1 MKKTLLFLF
10 AMLAIVGATFAQ
22 SVYTTGYYVNTDNV
36 KTAVVYGDNQKLFE
50 VNMGV
55 NDVSSSSIAVDPN
68 TGDVYYVRNST
79 EYGDI
84 YLNNTKFLDNNSGT
98 HINTLLFDELAAT
111 LYSGGYV
118 NGSSIPTAV
127 IWKDGNKTPLFTLG
141 DGVGESEVLSVFIV
155 DDMVL
160 SCGYEYVS
168 NELVGCVW
176 LDGGLLISRPGV
188 MITDIAYYDGT
199 LYQVG
204 FLNENSYV
212 WVGDDTEPLYE
223 LTPTESSY
231 GYDLKIESGDIYV
244 TGYHGAE
251 DVCVW
256 KNGEILYN
264 HNLGNSGYFYS
275 AVVNA
280 DGVYY
285 VGCNSQ
291 QQGVVYK
298 NGELLYSFENCC
310 LSDIYVKEPECSN
323 ENVCQLPY
331 FEGFEMGETDW
342 SCWMVTDEGENSDYM
357 LSYWHRSGTAV
368 AVSPAT
374 GMYCAGYDYNAS
386 AAQEGW
392 LVSPLINLPEYEVK
406 MSFKTFE
413 KYPSYCE
420 YEGVWVS
427 TTGTD
432 PADFTE
438 VWNGTAQAS
447 EEWKECE
454 IDLSSFGG
462 QQVYVAFKYTGFD
475 GHNWYIDDI
484 NIEAVLPE
492 FTINAET
499 NNPLYGSVTG
509 GGVFKLGE
517 SCTLT
522 ATALDGFQLL
532 NWTKDGIE
540 VSTSTEYTF
549 VVTEDATYM
558 ANFIQAH
565 IDTYQL
571 TLTCNP
577 SQGYVEGTGTYV
589 SGTVVTVKA
598 NPYDGFVFMH
608 WNDGNTDNP
617 RTLTVTSN
625 LTLVAF
631 FSGTGV
637 DENGETL
644 LNVYPNP
651 ANDMVRIEGLES
663 LTEVR
668 IYNSI
673 GVMVK
678 SLTTDKEINVSDLS
692 AGLYLIQCGDQTLR
706 FVKK

>member
-1 MKKTLLFLF
+1 
-10 AMLAIVGATFAQ
+10 
-22 SVYTTGYYVNTDNV
+22 
-36 KTAVVYGDNQKLFE
+36 
-50 VNMGV
+50 
-55 NDVSSSSIAVDPN
+55 
-68 TGDVYYVRNST
+68 
-79 EYGDI
+79 
-84 YLNNTKFLDNNSGT
+84 
-98 HINTLLFDELAAT
+98 
-111 LYSGGYV
+111 
-118 NGSSIPTAV
+118 
-127 IWKDGNKTPLFTLG
+127 
-141 DGVGESEVLSVFIV
+141 
-155 DDMVL
+155 
-160 SCGYEYVS
+160 
-168 NELVGCVW
+168 
-176 LDGGLLISRPGV
+176 
-188 MITDIAYYDGT
+188 
-199 LYQVG
+199 
-204 FLNENSYV
+204 
-212 WVGDDTEPLYE
+212 
-223 LTPTESSY
+223 
-231 GYDLKIESGDIYV
+231 
-244 TGYHGAE
+244 
-251 DVCVW
+251 
-256 KNGEILYN
+256 
-264 HNLGNSGYFYS
+264 
-275 AVVNA
+275 
-280 DGVYY
+280 
-285 VGCNSQ
+285 
-291 QQGVVYK
+291 
-298 NGELLYSFENCC
+298 
-310 LSDIYVKEPECSN
+310 
-323 ENVCQLPY
+323 
-331 FEGFEMGETDW
+331 
-342 SCWMVTDEGENSDYM
+342 
-357 LSYWHRSGTAV
+357 
-368 AVSPAT
+368 
-374 GMYCAGYDYNAS
+374 
-386 AAQEGW
+386 
-392 LVSPLINLPEYEVK
+392 

-462 QQVYVAFKYTGFD
+462 QQVYVAFKYTGLD

-522 ATALDGFQLL
+522 ATAFEGFQLL

-589 SGTVVTVKA
+589 SGTVVTVRA